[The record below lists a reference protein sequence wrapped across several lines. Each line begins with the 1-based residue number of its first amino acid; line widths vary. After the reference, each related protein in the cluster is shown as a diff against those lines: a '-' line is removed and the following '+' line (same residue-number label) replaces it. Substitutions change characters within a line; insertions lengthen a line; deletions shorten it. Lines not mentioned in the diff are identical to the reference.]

1 MYFYNLT
8 TIQFYD
14 SFPNFHVNAQYLL
27 IFHML
32 IGKDLQ
38 MDIGL
43 QGSEY
48 DF

>member
-14 SFPNFHVNAQYLL
+14 SFPNFHLNAQYLL